1 VVVANL
7 SRHGRVCH
15 QGDVRGLC
23 ALQTSYARPHFR
35 AFLTE
40 PTESVV
46 ARFVHHSCRQGNESL
61 ALVGEGNPASG
72 PVQQAGVQMPLQ
84 RADLSRDG
92 GLRASALLRGGR
104 KRAGLRDPQK
114 RLKRRDQIPC

>member
-1 VVVANL
+1 M
-7 SRHGRVCH
+7 
-15 QGDVRGLC
+15 
-23 ALQTSYARPHFR
+23 
-35 AFLTE
+35 
-40 PTESVV
+40 

-72 PVQQAGVQMPLQ
+72 PVQQAGVQIPLQ

-114 RLKRRDQIPC
+114 RLKRRDQILLTVLLALSVAGRSPPVRLT